1 MSVTS
6 KRGSRRRGSKGET
19 QIGERVRGERKPSW
33 KVRRRARRRE
43 MHEEEREEGR
53 AGGGRRAGRTRVPV
67 QSGRR
72 EGDGEAARRGAP
84 RTGKRARKPDG
95 ERGCFRRTSCD
106 YTPTARW
113 RARVAAAAPGRRGQ
127 RAPPTHPKLGSV
139 AAASKAGPLTVSSLL
154 PRHQRFTLTRAS

>member
-1 MSVTS
+1 MKCERHIQEGQQKKRTQRRNPDRRKSSWREETKLES
-6 KRGSRRRGSKGET
+6 AEKGKEAGDARGGKRGR
-19 QIGERVRGERKPSW
+19 P
-33 KVRRRARRRE
+33 
-43 MHEEEREEGR
+43 
-53 AGGGRRAGRTRVPV
+53 GGRRAGRTRVPV

-84 RTGKRARKPDG
+84 RTGERAREPDG